1 MEIGGKA
8 DAETW
13 HKRLGHV
20 SNYKLKKMIDKGSIP
35 KSAEMYDASNCQ
47 TCQLTNP
54 RRRPVPSHAERSGQV
69 TVQVDFMPIGQEYRG
84 LNGEV
89 GAYVYSC
96 RYSKVVKSYPV
107 RLASA
112 KEAAQSLEKYCT
124 CVLPF
129 LGENIDCFQTDAG
142 TQFMSKE
149 WAEMCRKKNVM
160 HRTCPINHQEMNGQV
175 ERAQGVLAAKTRALL
190 KDGGMEESFWPLAMQ
205 TATYLINR
213 TPHESL
219 GGLSP
224 LEKSTGKKPDLG
236 RIRVFGCTAY
246 VQVPKAQRRGK
257 FSDVA
262 WKGVLVGYSM
272 QSPEWLIFD
281 PKSGKIKNTYSVTL
295 NEGEQG
301 LKVRMDREGD
311 SHIREIVIENHQK
324 EQISRESENGN
335 MPNDLGSGNNVANE
349 DGSLP
354 VGGDEGDS

>member
-1 MEIGGKA
+1 M
-8 DAETW
+8 
-13 HKRLGHV
+13 
-20 SNYKLKKMIDKGSIP
+20 
-35 KSAEMYDASNCQ
+35 
-47 TCQLTNP
+47 
-54 RRRPVPSHAERSGQV
+54 PSHAERSGQV

-89 GAYVYSC
+89 GAYIYSS

-107 RLASA
+107 KSASA
-112 KEAAQSLEKYCT
+112 KEAAQALEKYCT

-160 HRTCPINHQEMNGQV
+160 HRTCPIDHQEMNGQV
-175 ERAQGVLAAKTRALL
+175 EKAQGVLAAKTRALL
-190 KDGGMEESFWPLAMQ
+190 MDGGMEGSFWPLAME
-205 TATYLINR
+205 TATYVINR

-224 LEKSTGKKPDLG
+224 LEKSTGRKPDLG

-246 VQVPKAQRRGK
+246 VQVPKVQRRGK
-257 FSDVA
+257 LSDVA
-262 WKGVLVGYSM
+262 WKGVLVGYST

-281 PKSGKIKNTYSVTL
+281 SKSGTIRNAYSVTF

-301 LKVRMDREGD
+301 LKVRIDRRRCTHTRNCYRKSSEGT
-311 SHIREIVIENHQK
+311 NK
-324 EQISRESENGN
+324 
-335 MPNDLGSGNNVANE
+335 
-349 DGSLP
+349 
-354 VGGDEGDS
+354 